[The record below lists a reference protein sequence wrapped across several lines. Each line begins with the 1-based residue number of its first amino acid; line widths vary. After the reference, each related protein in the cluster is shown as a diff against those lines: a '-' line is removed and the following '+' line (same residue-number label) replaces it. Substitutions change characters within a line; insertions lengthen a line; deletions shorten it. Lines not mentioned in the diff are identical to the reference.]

1 MGAEPMTEGQA
12 VALTAAATAISAA
25 IGATIVWLLA
35 RRSPRTALVAVPAVA
50 GVTASVGLATTL
62 FTMMPSAAN
71 HLVFG
76 ICAVAAL
83 ISTLAAVLL
92 ARRVGALEIEA
103 AALNDQRIRDEQAEQ
118 TRRELVAWVS
128 HDLRTP
134 LAGMRAMAEALE
146 DGVVEDPQRY
156 LSRMRV
162 EVDRLSGM
170 VDDLFELSRLQS
182 GAITFD
188 DERLSVRE
196 VVSDVIAGTEPLAN
210 ANGVHLT
217 GSAEQ
222 DAILRGDQRELAR
235 ALSNLV
241 VNAIRHTPHDG
252 SVEVRADLCEA
263 AAQRSISVTVTDG
276 CGGIPDSDL
285 ERVFDVGW
293 RGANARTP
301 EPDSGAGLG
310 LAIVRGIVEA
320 HHGEIIV
327 DNVPGGCRFEV
338 RIPIAAG

>member
-1 MGAEPMTEGQA
+1 MNSTETIG
-12 VALTAAATAISAA
+12 LTAAATLACAGVGVIAVTF
-25 IGATIVWLLA
+25 IA
-35 RRSPRTALVAVPAVA
+35 RRSPRKALVAVPAVA
-50 GVTASVGLATTL
+50 GITVAVGVATTL
-62 FTMMPSAAN
+62 FTMMTTTSADR
-71 HLVFG
+71 LVLG
-76 ICAVAAL
+76 ICAVAGV
-83 ISTLAAVLL
+83 ISTVAAVLL
-92 ARRVGALEIEA
+92 GRRITSLEEQA
-103 AALNDQRIRDEQAEQ
+103 NEHREQRIRDDQAEQ

-182 GAITFD
+182 GTITF
-188 DERLSVRE
+188 ESQRLSLRE
-196 VVSDVIAGTEPLAN
+196 VVSDVIAGTEPLAH
-210 ANGVHLT
+210 AQGVTLT
-217 GSAEQ
+217 GSAVR
-222 DAILRGDQRELAR
+222 DAVVRGDQRELAR

-241 VNAIRHTPHDG
+241 VNAIRHTPSDGTVELHADICHDQA
-252 SVEVRADLCEA
+252 ENA
-263 AAQRSISVTVTDG
+263 ITVTVTDG
-276 CGGIPDSDL
+276 CGGIPDADL
-285 ERVFDVGW
+285 QRVFDVGW

-301 EPDSGAGLG
+301 EQGSGAGLG

-320 HHGEIIV
+320 HNGEVNV

-338 RIPIAAG
+338 RIPLATA